1 MPFLRHR
8 WSPLIAALIATAVIS
23 LVFLIWPGL
32 DLWAAGLSYSDTG
45 FEAASN
51 PLLKALRK
59 SSSWA
64 VALTA
69 LTALFFLVRAVVRH
83 RLAFVRQAPRAIVS
97 LLGLLIGPG
106 LLVNTLLK
114 NEWGRPRPH
123 EIAPFGGEAPY
134 VPVWQITRWCDDNCS
149 FTSGEG
155 ASSAWIVGSVALLP
169 PPWRARLLIPAVI
182 YGAALSIN
190 RIAFGGHFLSD
201 VLLSWSMVLAVMA
214 GLYAVIGATRE

>member
-1 MPFLRHR
+1 MPFLRSR
-8 WSPLIAALIATAVIS
+8 WSPLIAALIATAGIS
-23 LVFLIWPGL
+23 AVFLIWPGL
-32 DLWAAGLSYSDTG
+32 DLWSAGLGYSDTG
-45 FEAASN
+45 FQAASN
-51 PLLKALRK
+51 PALKALRK

-64 VALTA
+64 VAITA
-69 LTALFFLVRAVVRH
+69 LTAVFLLGRAVVRH
-83 RLAFVRQAPRAIVS
+83 RLGFVRQAPRAIVS

-114 NEWGRPRPH
+114 NEWGRPRPN
-123 EIAPFGGEAPY
+123 EILPFGGEAPY
-134 VPVWQITRWCDDNCS
+134 VPVWQISRWCDDNCS

-169 PPWRARLLIPAVI
+169 EPWRARLLVPAVI

-190 RIAFGGHFLSD
+190 RMAFGGHFLSD

-214 GLYAVIGATRE
+214 ALHALIVRREA